1 MSKTKQIWVAYIGK
15 RAREK
20 NQDCWNN
27 SLLCFFAGYLAF
39 RMLYQVMMTVASFEI
54 VKSLTRD
61 CYAIVFGANTFVALG
76 IQSILTAVV
85 NSSLKLD
92 SRTQFLILGIYFTV
106 PLSVSLLSMILR
118 KKASTVGE
126 RPIKSSHEDVWPY
139 RQIYHHTCR
148 NWLYSLG
155 IKNTLSWTKQLRVL
169 KL

>member
-1 MSKTKQIWVAYIGK
+1 MV
-15 RAREK
+15 
-20 NQDCWNN
+20 
-27 SLLCFFAGYLAF
+27 FAGYLAF

-126 RPIKSSHEDVWPY
+126 RPIKSSHEDV
-139 RQIYHHTCR
+139 
-148 NWLYSLG
+148 
-155 IKNTLSWTKQLRVL
+155 
-169 KL
+169 

>member
-1 MSKTKQIWVAYIGK
+1 MAISAVCLLSGVFFIWMSKTKQIWVAYIGK
-15 RAREK
+15 RALEK
-20 NQDCWNN
+20 IKIVVT
-27 SLLCFFAGYLAF
+27 LMFFAGYLAF

-106 PLSVSLLSMILR
+106 PLSVSLLSRILR

-126 RPIKSSHEDVWPY
+126 RPIISSHQDV
-139 RQIYHHTCR
+139 
-148 NWLYSLG
+148 
-155 IKNTLSWTKQLRVL
+155 
-169 KL
+169 